1 MSKAVRVIYDFKHL
15 LCSFC
20 SSKEDSKESSFSG
33 AGRSDSLFCAAA
45 LLAKVKTCAVMLPQL
60 RTTARINKTNE
71 FTSGHPMLFLVARPP
86 TTLIFA
92 SEQAGTEGNNI
103 APPPPKFSPNE
114 EKLLKFFKQPM
125 SFS

>member
-1 MSKAVRVIYDFKHL
+1 MEDESQV

-71 FTSGHPMLFLVARPP
+71 FGLGDVNCGLSSHLQKWSR
-86 TTLIFA
+86 
-92 SEQAGTEGNNI
+92 
-103 APPPPKFSPNE
+103 
-114 EKLLKFFKQPM
+114 LLTIGLRWII
-125 SFS
+125 